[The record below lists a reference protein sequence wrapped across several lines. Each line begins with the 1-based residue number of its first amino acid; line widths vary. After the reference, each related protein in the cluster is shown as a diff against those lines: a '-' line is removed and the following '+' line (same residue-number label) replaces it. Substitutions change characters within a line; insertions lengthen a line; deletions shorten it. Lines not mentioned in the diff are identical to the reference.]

1 MTESSSLPSGPGEPT
16 RWLDDP
22 TLSAALR
29 ADLTHGAAATVT
41 GLDTTTGLASLQ
53 GAMAAQA
60 LTQTGALAPS
70 AATGSFGVKAIV
82 GVLAIGGAI
91 GLWKATTTDAP
102 RVEPVPVVAVDE
114 VPVDEFELSRAAIP
128 HESSRAPSAA
138 VEPGPEPE
146 PEPELLPEP
155 AAPSK
160 RDDRRREPVADSKP
174 ASTSAAVSPETT
186 DDKYLQEAMLVAR
199 ARKSLAYDAKATL
212 ELTERIASEFPRGQL
227 VEERRALAIRALA
240 RLGRFDEA
248 KARAVEF
255 LADHAKGP
263 HAAAVRRAIGPHDD
277 ASE

>member
-1 MTESSSLPSGPGEPT
+1 MTDEPT

-41 GLDTTTGLASLQ
+41 GFDTTAGLASLQ
-53 GAMAAQA
+53 GAIAAQA

-114 VPVDEFELSRAAIP
+114 VPVDDVELSRAAIP
-128 HESSRAPSAA
+128 HESPRAPSAA
-138 VEPGPEPE
+138 VEPEPEPEQEPELQPEPE
-146 PEPELLPEP
+146 PEIV
-155 AAPSK
+155 APSK
-160 RDDRRREPVADSKP
+160 RDDRRREPAADSKP
-174 ASTSAAVSPETT
+174 ASTSAVAPETT

-212 ELTERIASEFPRGQL
+212 ELTDQIASEFPSGQL

-240 RLGRFDEA
+240 RLGRLDEA
-248 KARAVEF
+248 KARAAEF

-263 HAAAVRRAIGPHDD
+263 HAAAVRRAIGPHDPQDDD